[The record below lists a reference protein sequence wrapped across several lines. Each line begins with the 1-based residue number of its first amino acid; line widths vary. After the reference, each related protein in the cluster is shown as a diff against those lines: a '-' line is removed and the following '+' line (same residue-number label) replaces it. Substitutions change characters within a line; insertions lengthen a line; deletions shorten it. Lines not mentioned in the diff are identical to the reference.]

1 MVNQTFGSDQIII
14 RYLLNELSD
23 DDQARFEEAYFSDG
37 TLFEQVRALE
47 EDLIDDYVKGGL
59 SGDQRRRFESHYL
72 ASGQRR
78 ARIETA
84 RQVVEL
90 CSLNAPAQA
99 APSEQVEVWF
109 SSLRRRLHFLGS
121 WGLAPVWGAA
131 SAVLLL
137 LATGGA
143 VHLLRLRGQQAPV
156 KEKLVSIERATG
168 DLERQPPQQP
178 QRTPEENKRNAGQ
191 NAGLPEQPGNRNSQV
206 EQPRV
211 PPQVSSDQ
219 FVFLALSLGVRS
231 INSPDRAVI
240 SDNTRFVDLRI
251 DLEVEDSAPP
261 VSYRAVVKTVDGGRE
276 IWRQEGLKLQR
287 RKAAN
292 YVVVRA
298 PADRFKASA
307 AQDFML
313 VISAVAAG
321 RKGYEEVE
329 SHYFQVIANRN

>member
-1 MVNQTFGSDQIII
+1 MVNQTFGSDQTII

-47 EDLIDDYVKGGL
+47 EDLIDDYVKGSL
-59 SGDQRRRFESHYL
+59 SSDQRRRFESHYL

-84 RQVVEL
+84 RQMVEL
-90 CSLNAPAQA
+90 CSLNAPAQT

-109 SSLRRRLHFLGS
+109 SSLRRRLHFLNS
-121 WGLAPVWGAA
+121 WLLAPVWGAA
-131 SAVLLL
+131 AAVLLL
-137 LATGGA
+137 LATGLT
-143 VHLLRLRGQQAPV
+143 VHLLRLRGQQPPI
-156 KEKLVSIERATG
+156 KEDIASVERAAG
-168 DLERQPPQQP
+168 DSERQPTQQP
-178 QRTPEENKRNAGQ
+178 QQTPEENKR
-191 NAGLPEQPGNRNSQV
+191 NAGLPEQPGNRNSRV

-211 PPQVSSDQ
+211 PPQVSNDQ
-219 FVFLALSLGVRS
+219 FVFLALTPGVRS
-231 INSPDRAVI
+231 IDRPDRAVI
-240 SDNTRFVDLRI
+240 SDNTSFVDLRI

-287 RKAAN
+287 RKASN

-298 PADRFKASA
+298 PAARFKAAA

-313 VISAVAAG
+313 VISAAG
-321 RKGYEEVE
+321 GKGYEEVE

>member
-1 MVNQTFGSDQIII
+1 MVNQTFGSDQTIIG
-14 RYLLNELSD
+14 YLLNELSD

-37 TLFEQVRALE
+37 MLFEQVRALE

-72 ASGQRR
+72 ASDQRR

-84 RQVVEL
+84 RQMVEL
-90 CSLNAPAQA
+90 CSLNAPAQT
-99 APSEQVEVWF
+99 APSKRVETLF

-121 WGLAPVWGAA
+121 WQLAPVWGAA

-137 LATGGA
+137 LATGLA

-156 KEKLVSIERATG
+156 KEDIASVERAAG
-168 DLERQPPQQP
+168 DSERQPTPQPQQ
-178 QRTPEENKRNAGQ
+178 TPEENKRNAG
-191 NAGLPEQPGNRNSQV
+191 PSEQPGNQNSQV
-206 EQPRV
+206 EQLRV
-211 PPQVSSDQ
+211 PPQVSNDQ
-219 FVFLALSLGVRS
+219 IVFLALTPSIRS
-231 INSPDRAVI
+231 INKPDRAVI

-251 DLEVEDSAPP
+251 DLEIEDSAPP
-261 VSYRAVVKTVDGGRE
+261 GSYRAVVKTVDGGRE

-292 YVVVRA
+292 YVAIRA
-298 PADRFKASA
+298 PADRFKAAA

-321 RKGYEEVE
+321 GKGYEEVE
-329 SHYFQVIANRN
+329 SHYFQVITNRN